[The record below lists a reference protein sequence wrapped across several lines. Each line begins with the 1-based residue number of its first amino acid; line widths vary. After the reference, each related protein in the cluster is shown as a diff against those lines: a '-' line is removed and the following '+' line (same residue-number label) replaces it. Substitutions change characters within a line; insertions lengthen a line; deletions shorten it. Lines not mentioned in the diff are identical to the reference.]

1 MKIKVLL
8 VMPGKEVQTVRIP
21 ASIKFIKSF
30 IGEELQRFKVNEN
43 TIIIA
48 NKNAS
53 NDEFNRLFK
62 GNIIL
67 GTFIVVSIKNNRRT
81 SMKKRDIRKFTN
93 MFKINRH
100 EKKIN
105 RYKEEFLEKL
115 GVIEE
120 VYTSAKCNPYASEN
134 ETIDYCLMNIEKL
147 KEYTNTFNYEWSL

>member
-30 IGEELQRFKVNEN
+30 IGEELQRFRINEN

-105 RYKEEFLEKL
+105 RYKEEFLEEYYYNQRKWN
-115 GVIEE
+115 
-120 VYTSAKCNPYASEN
+120 KK
-134 ETIDYCLMNIEKL
+134 ML
-147 KEYTNTFNYEWSL
+147 KEIKKKSLI